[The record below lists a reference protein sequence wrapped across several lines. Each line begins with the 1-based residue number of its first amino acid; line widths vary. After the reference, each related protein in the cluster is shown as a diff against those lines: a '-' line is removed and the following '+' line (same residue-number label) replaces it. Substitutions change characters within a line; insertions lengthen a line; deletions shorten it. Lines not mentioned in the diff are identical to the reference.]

1 MAVLFL
7 DLDVEM
13 GSVRATLTIS
23 NNIDKARAD
32 AGEIA
37 ASDVRS
43 FTTTDVVVDTGAT
56 YLGLPPDVI
65 AQLGLRQRRTLPIR
79 TANGVIQA
87 RLFSD
92 AELTVM
98 GRTTTLDVLELP
110 AGTPILLGV
119 TPMEIL
125 GLEPDLQNRRL
136 RALPLGPDDTYVM
149 AV

>member
-1 MAVLFL
+1 MAVLFPAREA
-7 DLDVEM
+7 EM
-13 GSVRATLTIS
+13 GSVSATLTIS

-43 FTTTDVVVDTGAT
+43 FTTTNVIVDTGAT
-56 YLGLPPDVI
+56 YLGVPPNVI
-65 AQLGLRQRRTLPIR
+65 ARLGLRQRGMLPIR

-98 GRTTTLDVLELP
+98 GRTTTPDVLELP
-110 AGTPILLGV
+110 AGRPILLGV
-119 TPMEIL
+119 TPMEVL
-125 GLEPDLQNRRL
+125 GLEPDLRNRQL
-136 RALPLGPDDTYVM
+136 RALPLGPDDTYVV
-149 AV
+149 AF